1 MRMVKCHD
9 NDSGKSGYGDDNSGD
24 VNASDNGYGCDFDTE
39 GGVNVGDE
47 DGGDGN
53 DSDDGD
59 DCCDSDDG
67 DDCCDSDDDFRP
79 CDLGTVNM
87 LKFDKDLIK
96 HLPADLKRL
105 MQTVTAMMPTMTVR
119 PSMTSMKIVP

>member
-9 NDSGKSGYGDDNSGD
+9 NDGGKSGYGYDNSGD
-24 VNASDNGYGCDFDTE
+24 VNDSDDGYGCDFDTE
-39 GGVNVGDE
+39 GGVYVSDE

-53 DSDDGD
+53 
-59 DCCDSDDG
+59 DSDDG

-96 HLPADLKRL
+96 NLPADLKRL